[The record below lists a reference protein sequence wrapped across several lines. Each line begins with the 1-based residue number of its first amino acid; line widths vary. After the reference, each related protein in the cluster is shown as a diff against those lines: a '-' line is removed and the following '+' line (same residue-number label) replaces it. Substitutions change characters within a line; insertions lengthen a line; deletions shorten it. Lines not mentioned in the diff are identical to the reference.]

1 MALKAIWRRLTVL
14 DRLVV
19 LILMLGVGAAFVL
32 FGQRPRG
39 AQVVVE
45 QAGRVVFTAPLDDER
60 TAALPGPHGETVVAI
75 RHGRACVAAAS
86 CPNKVC
92 MGMGEVSRRG
102 EMIACVPNGLL
113 LHIEGDAGD
122 EAKDYDLLSR

>member
-1 MALKAIWRRLTVL
+1 MALKAVWRRLTPL

-19 LILMLGVGAAFVL
+19 LVLLLATGASFVL
-32 FGQRPRG
+32 LGRRPPGER
-39 AQVVVE
+39 VVVE
-45 QAGRVVFTAPLDDER
+45 QAGRVVFTAPLDAER
-60 TAALPGPHGETVVAI
+60 TVALSGPHGETIVAI
-75 RHGRACVAAAS
+75 RHGRACIAAAS

-102 EMIACVPNGLL
+102 ELIACVPNGLL
-113 LHIEGDAGD
+113 LHVEGGAGD